1 MRGHVPIPLDSPDYG
16 RAVDTPGP
24 ITQATEA
31 LSVRGER
38 FASELSMEYASANG
52 EGHSG
57 RHDVGLKSYPRS
69 LPGLARGRTT
79 SHYGPLVTAS

>member
-31 LSVRGER
+31 LSVRWG
-38 FASELSMEYASANG
+38 ALSRLTQVWSTWQATTRAIQVYVKQDLSPTSNLDEPSA
-52 EGHSG
+52 
-57 RHDVGLKSYPRS
+57 
-69 LPGLARGRTT
+69 A
-79 SHYGPLVTAS
+79 